1 MIKPKCTDSAAT
13 ARLLGGSLLFAN
25 LLAIYLF
32 FFLNQLLTQTLTM
45 SAIMSLFVEY
55 SIFAAI
61 KNTSYTFSPVF
72 ADVSTK

>member
-1 MIKPKCTDSAAT
+1 MIKPSCRESAAT
-13 ARLLGGSLLFAN
+13 AGLLRRSLLFAD
-25 LLAIYLF
+25 LLTIYLF
-32 FFLNQLLTQTLTM
+32 FFLNQLLTQKLTM
-45 SAIMSLFVEY
+45 SAIMSLLVEY